1 MSTVYRKTEKGVNE
15 IATRA
20 LRLGPRQRSA
30 LILVDG
36 RKTDVELAQLILAD
50 PAATLAG
57 LLADGFIEVL
67 TTLADRPAER
77 PAERKATAPAA
88 AASRPVASDSAAF
101 ESLRR
106 DAVRVLNEQ
115 LGPAAET
122 VAIKI
127 ERAKSMPEMQP
138 MLAQA
143 AKLLRNVRG
152 SAAAEA
158 FAARFITTPEA

>member
-77 PAERKATAPAA
+77 PVERKAATPAA
-88 AASRPVASDSAAF
+88 VASRPVAGDGTAF

-115 LGPAAET
+115 LGPAAES

-127 ERAKSMPEMQP
+127 ERAKSMPELQP

>member
-20 LRLGPRQRSA
+20 LRLGPRQRST

-67 TTLADRPAER
+67 TTLVDRPAER
-77 PAERKATAPAA
+77 PAERKAATPAA
-88 AASRPVASDSAAF
+88 AASRPVAGDSVAF

>member
-20 LRLGPRQRSA
+20 LRLGPRLRSA
-30 LILVDG
+30 LIVVDG
-36 RKTDVELAQLILAD
+36 RKTDVELAQLIQPD
-50 PAATLAG
+50 PAATLTS

-67 TTLADRPAER
+67 TTLADRPTDR
-77 PAERKATAPAA
+77 PAERRATAPAA
-88 AASRPVASDSAAF
+88 ATTRPVASDEAAF
-101 ESLRR
+101 ETLQR
-106 DAVRVLNEQ
+106 DAVRALNDQ
-115 LGPAAET
+115 LGPAAEI

-138 MLAQA
+138 MLVQA
-143 AKLLRNVRG
+143 AKLLRNMRG

-158 FAARFITTPEA
+158 FAARFITTPGK

>member
-50 PAATLAG
+50 PAGTLAS

-77 PAERKATAPAA
+77 PPERKAARARDGGTSPCGERQRGLRVAA
-88 AASRPVASDSAAF
+88 TRC
-101 ESLRR
+101 
-106 DAVRVLNEQ
+106 
-115 LGPAAET
+115 
-122 VAIKI
+122 
-127 ERAKSMPEMQP
+127 RAR
-138 MLAQA
+138 AQ
-143 AKLLRNVRG
+143 
-152 SAAAEA
+152 
-158 FAARFITTPEA
+158 